1 MLIGHWRHLLL
12 LGLVSGC
19 VSPSHGSQPKDI
31 YQLANES
38 ILTSSNLSTYR
49 VGGQVYKLESYQ
61 CEAKGLEGKQA
72 PFVMVIG
79 QNQAKP
85 WVENVCESKQS
96 KLFYSAG
103 YRLVFF
109 NPPQTG
115 DSTGPYDLGG
125 EKELSAY
132 RAWLSSNRDKPIWG
146 VWSFGQYVTAAAR
159 ISRELSDAKFAI
171 FSNGIYDLEIASLQS
186 KDNNLK
192 KLIKLLE
199 TAEGD
204 AVYDERS
211 VAWDPEGLPKQI
223 FIYHGL
229 KTSLVSHTQAVRF
242 KDSLAASG
250 YDVSLDLLNE
260 QGDYIAVAS
269 ELGVLEKIR
278 LKLIEH
284 FDGIDKS

>member
-19 VSPSHGSQPKDI
+19 VLPSQGSQPKDF
-31 YQLANES
+31 YQLAKQS
-38 ILTSSNLSTYR
+38 IVSSSSLSTYK
-49 VGGQVYKLESYQ
+49 VGRQAFKLESYQ
-61 CEAKGLEGKQA
+61 CETKNLQSKQA

-79 QNQAKP
+79 QNQARP
-85 WVENVCESKQS
+85 WSESDCESKPS

-103 YRLVFF
+103 YRLVYF

-115 DSTGPYDLGG
+115 GSTGPYDLGG

-132 RAWLSSNRDKPIWG
+132 RAWLSSNRDQPVWG
-146 VWSFGQYVTAAAR
+146 VWSFGRSVIGAAR
-159 ISRELSDAKFAI
+159 FSREISDAKFAI
-171 FSNGIYDLEIASLQS
+171 FSNGIYDLEIASRQS
-186 KDNNLK
+186 NDNTLK
-192 KLIKLLE
+192 KLIKMLE
-199 TAEGD
+199 NTEDD
-204 AVYDERS
+204 AVFDERS

-250 YDVSLDLLNE
+250 YDVELHLLKD
-260 QGDYIAVAS
+260 QGDYIDGES

-278 LKLIEH
+278 ANISSH
-284 FDGIDKS
+284 FDDNGKP